1 MKILVIGNG
10 KVGKVIVENTCQ
22 EGHEVVVVDTD
33 NKNVEELINKFDVMG
48 VNGNG
53 ASLDILKEADAGK
66 ADLVVAA
73 TTNDETNIL
82 ACLISKNMGA
92 KATVARVRNYEYSNQ
107 LQIIKEDLGI
117 TMPINPEKE
126 TAEEIIKL
134 LNFPE
139 AVRVDSFANDS
150 VDLVE
155 LHIPEG
161 NVLVGQ
167 TLRSIYQSF
176 KIKVLVTAVER
187 GDDVFIPSGDFVLE
201 AYDRIY
207 ITANSRTTLKK
218 FIEKVSLSEKKIK
231 NVMIIGGGKISA
243 FLAAELTKSKINVKI
258 IENSYDR
265 CVELSTLIPNASV
278 IHGDGSNQ
286 ELLFDEGLD
295 TMDAIACLTGNDEE
309 NIIISMFANKEN
321 IKKIITK
328 VNKASLTSL
337 VKSISNISVV
347 SPKDLTASKIIS
359 YIRGIDNTRG
369 SNVVT
374 LHKLVN
380 NKVEAVEFIAKENKR
395 LLNIPLKD
403 LKMKKNFL
411 IAAIIRGNEVI
422 IPSGN
427 DYIDLND
434 RVIIVT
440 TTQFLKDLDEILV

>member
-1 MKILVIGNG
+1 M
-10 KVGKVIVENTCQ
+10 
-22 EGHEVVVVDTD
+22 
-33 NKNVEELINKFDVMG
+33 
-48 VNGNG
+48 
-53 ASLDILKEADAGK
+53 
-66 ADLVVAA
+66 
-73 TTNDETNIL
+73 
-82 ACLISKNMGA
+82 
-92 KATVARVRNYEYSNQ
+92 
-107 LQIIKEDLGI
+107 
-117 TMPINPEKE
+117 
-126 TAEEIIKL
+126 
-134 LNFPE
+134 
-139 AVRVDSFANDS
+139 
-150 VDLVE
+150 
-155 LHIPEG
+155 
-161 NVLVGQ
+161 
-167 TLRSIYQSF
+167 
-176 KIKVLVTAVER
+176 
-187 GDDVFIPSGDFVLE
+187 
-201 AYDRIY
+201 
-207 ITANSRTTLKK
+207 
-218 FIEKVSLSEKKIK
+218 
-231 NVMIIGGGKISA
+231 
-243 FLAAELTKSKINVKI
+243 
-258 IENSYDR
+258 
-265 CVELSTLIPNASV
+265 
-278 IHGDGSNQ
+278 
-286 ELLFDEGLD
+286 
-295 TMDAIACLTGNDEE
+295 
-309 NIIISMFANKEN
+309 KEN

>member
-1 MKILVIGNG
+1 MKILVIGDG
-10 KVGKVIVENTCQ
+10 KVGRVIVENTCQ
-22 EGHEVVVVDTD
+22 EGHEVVVIDTD
-33 NKNVEELINKFDVMG
+33 NNNVEELVNKYDVMG
-48 VNGNG
+48 INGNG
-53 ASLDILKEADAGK
+53 ASFDILKEADAGK

-82 ACLISKNMGA
+82 ASLISKNMGA
-92 KATVARVRNYEYSNQ
+92 KATAARVRNYEYSNQ

-134 LNFPE
+134 INFPE
-139 AVRVDSFANDS
+139 AVRVDSFADDC

-161 NVLVGQ
+161 NVLVGEPI
-167 TLRSIYQSF
+167 RSIYQSF

-201 AYDRIY
+201 ANDRIY
-207 ITANSRTTLKK
+207 ITANSRATLKK
-218 FIEKVSLSEKKIK
+218 FIEKVSLIEKKIK

-243 FLAAELTKSKINVKI
+243 FLAAELAKSKFNVKI
-258 IENSYDR
+258 IENSYER

-278 IHGDGSNQ
+278 IYGDGANQ
-286 ELLFDEGLD
+286 ELLFEEGLD

-309 NIIISMFANKEN
+309 NIIISMFANKVN
-321 IKKIITK
+321 VKKIITK
-328 VNKASLTSL
+328 VNKASLTTL

-359 YIRGIDNTRG
+359 YIRGIDNARG

-395 LLNIPLKD
+395 LIKIPLKD

-411 IAAIIRGNEVI
+411 IAAIIRGNDVI

-427 DYIDLND
+427 DYIDVND
-434 RVIIVT
+434 KVIVVT

>member
-1 MKILVIGNG
+1 MKILVIGDG
-10 KVGKVIVENTCQ
+10 KVGRVIVENTCQ
-22 EGHEVVVVDTD
+22 EGHEVVVIDTD
-33 NKNVEELINKFDVMG
+33 NNNVEELVNKYDVMG
-48 VNGNG
+48 INGNG
-53 ASLDILKEADAGK
+53 ASFDILKEADAGK

-92 KATVARVRNYEYSNQ
+92 KATAARVRNYEYSNQ

-134 LNFPE
+134 INFPE
-139 AVRVDSFANDS
+139 AVRVDSFADDC

-161 NVLVGQ
+161 NVLVGEPI
-167 TLRSIYQSF
+167 RSIYQSF

-201 AYDRIY
+201 ANDRIY
-207 ITANSRTTLKK
+207 ITANSRATLKK
-218 FIEKVSLSEKKIK
+218 FIEKVSLIEKKIK

-243 FLAAELTKSKINVKI
+243 FLAAELAKSKFNVKI
-258 IENSYDR
+258 IENNYER

-278 IHGDGSNQ
+278 IYGDGANQ

-309 NIIISMFANKEN
+309 NIIISMFANKVN
-321 IKKIITK
+321 VKKIITK
-328 VNKASLTSL
+328 VNKASLTTL

-359 YIRGIDNTRG
+359 YIRGIDNARG

-395 LLNIPLKD
+395 LIKIPLKD

-411 IAAIIRGNEVI
+411 IAAIIRGNDVI

-427 DYIDLND
+427 DYIDVND
-434 RVIIVT
+434 KVIVVT